1 MQATA
6 FYPLYVIVDVYVCE
20 VVCVCTVGIHT
31 HMLLLYGLPGGSEGK
46 ESTCNARDTGDMGMI
61 PGLGRSPGG
70 GSGNPL
76 QYACWEIPWTEEP
89 QGLQSRGHK
98 KLDMT
103 EVT

>member
-46 ESTCNARDTGDMGMI
+46 ESTCNVGDLGLT
-61 PGLGRSPGG
+61 PVLGRSPEEGKG
-70 GSGNPL
+70 YPFQYSGLENSMNCIVH
-76 QYACWEIPWTEEP
+76 QVT
-89 QGLQSRGHK
+89 QSR
-98 KLDMT
+98 T
-103 EVT
+103 